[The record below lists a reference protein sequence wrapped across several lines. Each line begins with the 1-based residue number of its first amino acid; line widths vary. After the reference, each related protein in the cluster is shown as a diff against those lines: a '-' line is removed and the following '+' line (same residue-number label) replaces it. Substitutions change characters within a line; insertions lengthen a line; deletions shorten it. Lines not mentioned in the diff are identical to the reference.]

1 MSTARSG
8 RRGRAGS
15 PTCRRSRT
23 ACRCR
28 SRFRAAAVQTWRALI
43 VEVYLELTED
53 TMVNAINVVD

>member
-8 RRGRAGS
+8 RRGRAG
-15 PTCRRSRT
+15 RRLAVGAGRH
-23 ACRCR
+23 
-28 SRFRAAAVQTWRALI
+28 AAAAAAFEQPRVQTWRALI